1 MAEQEAAGPIDRVDQ
16 VQAAWRAELPDWDVS
31 SVGVIGRL
39 VELAHWTEQARGAAL
54 AAHGS
59 DRATFDLLATLRR
72 AGPPYRLTVGELQRL
87 SLVTTGAVSQRVER
101 AARRGLVRRTPVAGD
116 ARKVVVELTEDGRAA
131 AAELL
136 RVVLDAEQ
144 GVLEPLGA
152 DERRALEEL
161 LRAWSVGLGAARAVG
176 PEADPPS

>member
-1 MAEQEAAGPIDRVDQ
+1 VVEQGPARPVDRVDQ
-16 VQAAWRAELPDWDVS
+16 VQAAWRAELPDQDVS
-31 SVGVIGRL
+31 SVGVVGRM
-39 VELAHWTEQARGAAL
+39 VELVHRIEQARGAAL

-101 AARRGLVRRTPVAGD
+101 AERAGLVRRTSAAGD
-116 ARKVVVELTEDGRAA
+116 ARKVVVELTEAGMTTTAD
-131 AAELL
+131 LL

-144 GVLEPLGA
+144 AVLRPLDG
-152 DERRALEEL
+152 EQRRALEEL
-161 LRAWSVGLGAARAVG
+161 LRAWSVGLGAGGAV
-176 PEADPPS
+176 

>member
-1 MAEQEAAGPIDRVDQ
+1 VEAERPADRVDE
-16 VQAAWRAELPDWDVS
+16 VQAAWRAELPGWDVS
-31 SVGVIGRL
+31 SVGIVGRA
-39 VELAHWTEQARGAAL
+39 VELVHWIEQARSAGL

-101 AARRGLVRRTPVAGD
+101 AARAGLVRRTPVPGD
-116 ARKVVVELTEDGRAA
+116 ARKVVVELTEQGRAA

-144 GVLEPLGA
+144 SVLEPLDA

-161 LRAWSVGLGAARAVG
+161 LRAWSVRLGAARAVG
-176 PEADPPS
+176 PPS

>member
-1 MAEQEAAGPIDRVDQ
+1 MDATASPPGGARPTGWTRYRLPGVG
-16 VQAAWRAELPDWDVS
+16 LPDWDVS
-31 SVGVIGRL
+31 SVG
-39 VELAHWTEQARGAAL
+39 
-54 AAHGS
+54 
-59 DRATFDLLATLRR
+59 

-101 AARRGLVRRTPVAGD
+101 AARRGLVRRSPAAGD
-116 ARKVVVELTEDGRAA
+116 ARKVVVELTEDGRTAAA

-144 GVLEPLGA
+144 SVLEPLDA
-152 DERRALEEL
+152 DDRPALEEL

-176 PEADPPS
+176 PVADPPA

>member
-1 MAEQEAAGPIDRVDQ
+1 VDRVDQ
-16 VQAAWRAELPDWDVS
+16 VQAAWRAELPDQDVS
-31 SVGVIGRL
+31 SVGVVGRM
-39 VELAHWTEQARGAAL
+39 VELVHRIEQARGAAL

-101 AARRGLVRRTPVAGD
+101 AERRGLVRRTPAEGD
-116 ARKVVVELTEDGRAA
+116 ARRVVVELTEQGRGA

-144 GVLEPLGA
+144 SVLAPLAA
-152 DERRALEEL
+152 DDRQALEGV
-161 LRAWSVGLGAARAVG
+161 LRAWSIGLGAARAV
-176 PEADPPS
+176 DPPS